1 MMTRK
6 KLSVFLF
13 DCFCMVFGI
22 LLEVYLIT
30 TKEETVIATSDIHE
44 HVADP
49 ITIELGK
56 KRENES
62 AIETVK

>member
-1 MMTRK
+1 
-6 KLSVFLF
+6 
-13 DCFCMVFGI
+13 MVFGI